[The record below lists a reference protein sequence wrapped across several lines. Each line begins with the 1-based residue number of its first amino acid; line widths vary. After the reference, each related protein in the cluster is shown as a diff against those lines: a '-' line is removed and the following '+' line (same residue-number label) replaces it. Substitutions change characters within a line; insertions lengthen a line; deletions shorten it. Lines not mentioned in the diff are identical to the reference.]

1 MPVRRICSSS
11 TATTRACVRRSKSNA
26 SPAASRLV
34 GPRTIVSPA
43 RVAPVRAAQPTM
55 RPRAAAC
62 ISTVVRHG
70 ARSAPPMTNTTGIRP
85 SPRTSRPRIFSGSV
99 GQSCGWAF
107 TSHTAAPPSSHDREM
122 SGIKRSTPARS
133 SRSASAARAASA
145 RLSGCTCS
153 SAPTARPPLAT
164 LAARRSRTNRPASG
178 TASGARPCRVSRSR
192 ASSSSG
198 IFFRSA
204 ADPGAP
210 RSGSALRAAS
220 RAATDCTPSPITLP
234 GTRCEAQITSPRCT
248 CRR

>member
-43 RVAPVRAAQPTM
+43 RVAFARAAQPTA
-55 RPRAAAC
+55 RPLSAARRFRAAC
-62 ISTVVRHG
+62 HG
-70 ARSAPPMTNTTGIRP
+70 ARSAPPMTITTGIRP

-107 TSHTAAPPSSHDREM
+107 TSHTAAPPSSHDRAM

-145 RLSGCTCS
+145 RLSGCTRS
-153 SAPTARPPLAT
+153 STPTARPPLAT
-164 LAARRSRTNRPASG
+164 FAARRSRTIRPASG
-178 TASGARPCRVSRSR
+178 TASGASPCRTSRSR

-198 IFFRSA
+198 MRLRSA
-204 ADPGAP
+204 EEPGSP
-210 RSGSALRAAS
+210 RAGSALRAAS